1 MHLIK
6 KKKHFSENL
15 NFLTT
20 HNNII
25 NLPMYNNGYT
35 FTHIYGIF

>member
-1 MHLIK
+1 MHLIKKK

-25 NLPMYNNGYT
+25 KLPMYNNGYT
-35 FTHIYGIF
+35 FMHGIF